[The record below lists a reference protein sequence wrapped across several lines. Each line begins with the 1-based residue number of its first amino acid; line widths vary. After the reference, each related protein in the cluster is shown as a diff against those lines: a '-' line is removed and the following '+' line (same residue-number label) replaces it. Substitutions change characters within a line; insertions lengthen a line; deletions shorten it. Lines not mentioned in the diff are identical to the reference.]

1 MKMEIKSKYHILQ
14 ITICWWY
21 NIYGNLIINLVDN
34 LAEGIHK
41 IKCNYQ
47 HDNKKKLKLVEY
59 NTKIVS
65 VALNTQ
71 IVLVI

>member
-14 ITICWWY
+14 ITIYWWY

-47 HDNKKKLKLVEY
+47 HDNKKKLKFVEY